1 MVAER
6 NRDPVPDRDGIALQT
21 PVTTVIQQRP
31 KPEAVGRYE
40 DWLKEIIPVA
50 QQFAGHRGVNVIRPH
65 DGSDAYTIVLHFDAI
80 DNLQRWLSSDIRKR
94 LMEKVQPFMR
104 ADESIEI
111 KTGFEF
117 WFTPT
122 AGGKHA
128 KPYKQFLVTLSAIF
142 PLTIIIPWLL
152 QPVFAWLPVLALP
165 IISQFVVGVIIVGL
179 MTWAVM
185 PYYARLVSRWLYS

>member
-1 MVAER
+1 MGAER
-6 NRDPVPDRDGIALQT
+6 NRDPVPDGDAIALQT

-31 KPEAVGRYE
+31 KPDAVGRYE

-50 QQFAGHRGVNVIRPH
+50 QQFAGHRGVNVIRAH
-65 DGSDAYTIVLHFDAI
+65 GGSDAYTIVLHFDAI

-94 LMEKVQPFMR
+94 LMEKIQPFMR
-104 ADESIEI
+104 ADENIEI

-142 PLTIIIPWLL
+142 PLTVIIPWLL
-152 QPVFAWLPVLALP
+152 QPVFTWLPVLALP
-165 IISQFVVGVIIVGL
+165 IISQFLVGVIIVGL

-185 PYYARLVSRWLYS
+185 PYYTRLISRWLYR

>member
-1 MVAER
+1 MGADR
-6 NRDPVPDRDGIALQT
+6 NREPVPDGDAVALQT

-40 DWLKEIIPVA
+40 AWLKEIIPAA
-50 QQFAGHRGVNVIRPH
+50 QQFCGHRGVNVIRPH
-65 DGSDAYTIVLHFDAI
+65 GGSDAYTIVLHFDEI
-80 DNLQRWLSSDIRKR
+80 DNLQRWLTSDVRKR
-94 LMEKVQPFMR
+94 LIEKVQPFLR
-104 ADESIEI
+104 AEENIEI

-117 WFTPT
+117 WFTPP

-142 PLTIIIPWLL
+142 PLTVIIPWLL
-152 QPVFAWLPVLALP
+152 QPVFTRLPVLALP
-165 IISQFVVGVIIVGL
+165 IVSQFMVGVIIVGL

-185 PYYARLVSRWLYS
+185 PYYTRLISRWLYS

>member
-122 AGGKHA
+122 AGAGLGMADYQSIRGRRDHRRA
-128 KPYKQFLVTLSAIF
+128 HDVGGDAVLRAPGFQVALQ
-142 PLTIIIPWLL
+142 LTR
-152 QPVFAWLPVLALP
+152 A
-165 IISQFVVGVIIVGL
+165 
-179 MTWAVM
+179 
-185 PYYARLVSRWLYS
+185 